1 MIMDGNNNNWVVKDG
16 DHDDDICDASISTGS
31 ISSEDSMNSACSS
44 SSTDDEFAEDAS
56 SSSSSSNSNGPLYKL
71 SELMNH
77 LPIKRGLSMFYQG
90 KAESFTCLE
99 RVQSIEN
106 LAKKENGS
114 SRYRNR
120 NRIMK
125 SWRGLDTSNRRMMR
139 ISSSY
144 TSPKAKI
151 SKKPPSRGSSFASLV
166 TNKQRLSISSSSSL
180 FGASTRSNVHKNF

>member
-44 SSTDDEFAEDAS
+44 SSSDDELAEDAS

-114 SRYRNR
+114 SGYRNR
-120 NRIMK
+120 KRIMK
-125 SWRGLDTSNRRMMR
+125 WRGLDTSNRRMMR

-180 FGASTRSNVHKNF
+180 LGASTRSYVHNNF

>member
-31 ISSEDSMNSACSS
+31 ISSEASMNSACSS
-44 SSTDDEFAEDAS
+44 SSSDDELAEDAS

-114 SRYRNR
+114 SGYRNR
-120 NRIMK
+120 KRIMK
-125 SWRGLDTSNRRMMR
+125 WRGLDTSNRRMMR

-166 TNKQRLSISSSSSL
+166 TNKQRPSISSSSSL
-180 FGASTRSNVHKNF
+180 LGASTRSYVHKN